1 MSDYQTEDGQ
11 PKYGVRL
18 NPEELAVLREKQARE
33 AEREREAKARRLA
46 ERRAKRRA
54 AKRDFATAEAEYVRR
69 ARERER
75 EREAENEGH
84 FEHESLAGPE
94 GLSDHEAGHGHE
106 GQAGREAE
114 RGHEGQVGREGQ
126 AGREGR
132 SDHVYDRYDNITGS
146 YSYWSDDKDRADHED
161 RKLSRGEGTR
171 APGRSAVREGYN
183 VTNDDD
189 EPAGHYRL
197 APGGRFVYRA
207 VPRKKKQRGRWRLF
221 IIGVF
226 MMLVVPMATLA
237 GSVLYLTGGDPSF
250 FKAGQL
256 LPESGQVALEAKT
269 NYMLYSPLA
278 AMDVDS
284 CSVSDP
290 AGKAVA
296 YKEGSSQFPPGSFTS
311 TTAGTY
317 VIKCQN
323 TNDTKVVGP
332 PMHIERLEALSVV
345 ANLGF
350 GVAIAG
356 VWVTIVGWRRARAR
370 GRE

>member
-46 ERRAKRRA
+46 ERRAKRHSV
-54 AKRDFATAEAEYVRR
+54 KRDFATAEAEYVKR

-75 EREAENEGH
+75 EREAEH
-84 FEHESLAGPE
+84 
-94 GLSDHEAGHGHE
+94 
-106 GQAGREAE
+106 EAE
-114 RGHEGQVGREGQ
+114 RGHEGQVGPERLSDHETGHGHEGQ
-126 AGREGR
+126 AGHESLAGREGR
-132 SDHVYDRYDNITGS
+132 SDHVYGRYDNITGS
-146 YSYWSDDKDRADHED
+146 YSYWSDDKDRADHEG
-161 RKLSRGEGTR
+161 RKSSRGEGTR

-189 EPAGHYRL
+189 EASGHYRL

-226 MMLVVPMATLA
+226 MMLVVPMVTLA
-237 GSVLYLTGGDPSF
+237 GSWLYLTGGPGS

-269 NYMLYSPLA
+269 NYMLYSLTTR
-278 AMDVDS
+278 DVDS

-290 AGKAVA
+290 AGKAVV
-296 YKEGSSQFPPGSFTS
+296 YKEGSSQFPAGSFTS

-323 TNDTKVVGP
+323 TKDTKVVGP
-332 PMHIERLEALSVV
+332 AVRIERLDTLSIVT
-345 ANLGF
+345 NLGF

-370 GRE
+370 GRK

>member
-18 NPEELAVLREKQARE
+18 NPQELAVLREKQARE

-75 EREAENEGH
+75 EREAE
-84 FEHESLAGPE
+84 
-94 GLSDHEAGHGHE
+94 HEAGHGH
-106 GQAGREAE
+106 
-114 RGHEGQVGREGQ
+114 EGQ

-146 YSYWSDDKDRADHED
+146 YSYWSDDKDRADHEG
-161 RKLSRGEGTR
+161 RKSSRGEGTR

-197 APGGRFVYRA
+197 APGGRFVYPA
-207 VPRKKKQRGRWRLF
+207 VPRKKKEHGRWRLF

-226 MMLVVPMATLA
+226 MMLVVPMVTLA
-237 GSVLYLTGGDPSF
+237 GSVLYVTGGPGF
-250 FKAGQL
+250 FKAGQAV
-256 LPESGQVALEAKT
+256 PESGQVALEAKT
-269 NYMLYSPLA
+269 NYMLYPLTT
-278 AMDVDS
+278 MDVDS

-290 AGKAVA
+290 AGKAVV
-296 YKEGSSQFPPGSFTS
+296 YKEGSSQFPAGSFTS

-323 TNDTKVVGP
+323 TKDTKVVGP
-332 PMHIERLEALSVV
+332 PMHLERLDALSVV
-345 ANLGF
+345 ADLGF

-370 GRE
+370 GRK

>member
-1 MSDYQTEDGQ
+1 VSDYQTEDGQ

-18 NPEELAVLREKQARE
+18 NPQELAVLREKQARE

-75 EREAENEGH
+75 EREAE
-84 FEHESLAGPE
+84 
-94 GLSDHEAGHGHE
+94 HEAGHGH
-106 GQAGREAE
+106 
-114 RGHEGQVGREGQ
+114 EGQ

-146 YSYWSDDKDRADHED
+146 YSYWSDDKDRADHEG
-161 RKLSRGEGTR
+161 RKSSRGEGTR

-197 APGGRFVYRA
+197 APGGRFVYPA
-207 VPRKKKQRGRWRLF
+207 VPRKKKEHGRWRLF

-226 MMLVVPMATLA
+226 MMLVVPMVTLA
-237 GSVLYLTGGDPSF
+237 GSVLYVTGGPGF
-250 FKAGQL
+250 FKAGQAV
-256 LPESGQVALEAKT
+256 PESGQVALEAKT
-269 NYMLYSPLA
+269 NYMLYPLTT
-278 AMDVDS
+278 MDVDS

-290 AGKAVA
+290 AGKAVV
-296 YKEGSSQFPPGSFTS
+296 YKEGSSQFPAGSFTS

-323 TNDTKVVGP
+323 TKDTKVVGP
-332 PMHIERLEALSVV
+332 PMHLERLDALSVV
-345 ANLGF
+345 ADLGF

-370 GRE
+370 GRK

>member
-54 AKRDFATAEAEYVRR
+54 AKRDFAAAEAEYVRR

-84 FEHESLAGPE
+84 FEHES
-94 GLSDHEAGHGHE
+94 
-106 GQAGREAE
+106 
-114 RGHEGQVGREGQ
+114 
-126 AGREGR
+126 
-132 SDHVYDRYDNITGS
+132 
-146 YSYWSDDKDRADHED
+146 
-161 RKLSRGEGTR
+161 RKSSRGEGMR

-226 MMLVVPMATLA
+226 MMLVVPMVTLA
-237 GSVLYLTGGDPSF
+237 GSWLYLTGGPSS

-269 NYMLYSPLA
+269 HYMLYSLTTR
-278 AMDVDS
+278 DVDS

-296 YKEGSSQFPPGSFTS
+296 YKEGSSKFPPGSFTS

-323 TNDTKVVGP
+323 TKDTKVLGP
-332 PMHIERLEALSVV
+332 AVRTERLHALSVV
-345 ANLGF
+345 ADLGF

-370 GRE
+370 GRK

>member
-1 MSDYQTEDGQ
+1 M
-11 PKYGVRL
+11 
-18 NPEELAVLREKQARE
+18 
-33 AEREREAKARRLA
+33 KAWPDPR
-46 ERRAKRRA
+46 
-54 AKRDFATAEAEYVRR
+54 
-69 ARERER
+69 
-75 EREAENEGH
+75 
-84 FEHESLAGPE
+84 

-106 GQAGREAE
+106 GQAA
-114 RGHEGQVGREGQ
+114 HEVRADHESQ

-132 SDHVYDRYDNITGS
+132 SDHVYDRYGNITGS
-146 YSYWSDDKDRADHED
+146 YSYWSDDKDRADHEG
-161 RKLSRGEGTR
+161 RKSSRGEGTR

-189 EPAGHYRL
+189 EASGHYRL

-226 MMLVVPMATLA
+226 MMLVVPMVTLA
-237 GSVLYLTGGDPSF
+237 GSWLYLTGGPGS

-269 NYMLYSPLA
+269 NYMLYSLTTR
-278 AMDVDS
+278 DVDS

-296 YKEGSSQFPPGSFTS
+296 YKEGSSKFPPGSFTS

-323 TNDTKVVGP
+323 TKDTKVVGP
-332 PMHIERLEALSVV
+332 PVRIERLDTLSIVT
-345 ANLGF
+345 NLGF

>member
-54 AKRDFATAEAEYVRR
+54 AKRDFAAAEAEYVRR

-75 EREAENEGH
+75 EREAE
-84 FEHESLAGPE
+84 
-94 GLSDHEAGHGHE
+94 HEAERGHE
-106 GQAGREAE
+106 GQAGRE
-114 RGHEGQVGREGQ
+114 GHADHEDQ
-126 AGREGR
+126 ARREGR
-132 SDHVYDRYDNITGS
+132 SDHVYDRYANITGS
-146 YSYWSDDKDRADHED
+146 YSYWSDDKDRADHEG
-161 RKLSRGEGTR
+161 RKSSCDEAAH
-171 APGRSAVREGYN
+171 APGHSAVREGYN

-237 GSVLYLTGGDPSF
+237 GSVLYLTGGPGF
-250 FKAGQL
+250 FKAGQAV
-256 LPESGQVALEAKT
+256 PESGQVALEART
-269 NYMLYSPLA
+269 NYMLYPLTT
-278 AMDVDS
+278 MDVDS

-323 TNDTKVVGP
+323 TKDTKVVGP
-332 PMHIERLEALSVV
+332 PMHIERLDTLSIVT
-345 ANLGF
+345 NLGF

-356 VWVTIVGWRRARAR
+356 VWVTVVGWRRARAR
-370 GRE
+370 GRK

>member
-94 GLSDHEAGHGHE
+94 GLSDHEAEHGHE
-106 GQAGREAE
+106 GQAGRE
-114 RGHEGQVGREGQ
+114 GQ
-126 AGREGR
+126 AGHEVRA
-132 SDHVYDRYDNITGS
+132 DHVYDRYANITGS
-146 YSYWSDDKDRADHED
+146 YSYWSDDKDRADRED
-161 RKLSRGEGTR
+161 RKSSCDERTD

-237 GSVLYLTGGDPSF
+237 GSVLYLTGGPSF
-250 FKAGQL
+250 FKAGQAV
-256 LPESGQVALEAKT
+256 PESGQVALEAKT
-269 NYMLYSPLA
+269 DYMVYSVA
-278 AMDVDS
+278 TMDVDS

-332 PMHIERLEALSVV
+332 PMHIERLGTLSVV
-345 ANLGF
+345 GNLGF

-356 VWVTIVGWRRARAR
+356 VWVTIVGWRRARAQ
-370 GRE
+370 GRK

>member
-94 GLSDHEAGHGHE
+94 GLSDHEAEHGHE
-106 GQAGREAE
+106 GQAAHVGQG
-114 RGHEGQVGREGQ
+114 GHEGQ
-126 AGREGR
+126 AGHE
-132 SDHVYDRYDNITGS
+132 V
-146 YSYWSDDKDRADHED
+146 RADHEG
-161 RKLSRGEGTR
+161 RKSSRGEGTR

-226 MMLVVPMATLA
+226 MMLVVPMVTLA
-237 GSVLYLTGGDPSF
+237 GSWLYLTGGPGS

-269 NYMLYSPLA
+269 NYMLYSLTTR
-278 AMDVDS
+278 DVDS

-296 YKEGSSQFPPGSFTS
+296 YKEGSSKFPPGSFTS

-323 TNDTKVVGP
+323 TKDTKVVGP
-332 PMHIERLEALSVV
+332 PMHIERLDSLSIVT
-345 ANLGF
+345 NLGF

-356 VWVTIVGWRRARAR
+356 VWVTVVGWRRARAR
-370 GRE
+370 GRK

>member
-54 AKRDFATAEAEYVRR
+54 AKRDFAAAEAEYVRR

-84 FEHESLAGPE
+84 FEHESLAGPK
-94 GLSDHEAGHGHE
+94 GLSDHEAEHGHE
-106 GQAGREAE
+106 GQAGRE
-114 RGHEGQVGREGQ
+114 GQ
-126 AGREGR
+126 AGHE
-132 SDHVYDRYDNITGS
+132 V
-146 YSYWSDDKDRADHED
+146 RADHEG
-161 RKLSRGEGTR
+161 RKSSRGEGTR

-226 MMLVVPMATLA
+226 MMLVVPMVTLA
-237 GSVLYLTGGDPSF
+237 GSVLYLTGGPGF
-250 FKAGQL
+250 FKAGQAV
-256 LPESGQVALEAKT
+256 PESGQVALEAKT
-269 NYMLYSPLA
+269 NYMVYPLTT
-278 AMDVDS
+278 MDVDS

-323 TNDTKVVGP
+323 TKDTKVVGP
-332 PMHIERLEALSVV
+332 PMHIERLDTLSIVT
-345 ANLGF
+345 NLGF

-370 GRE
+370 GRK

>member
-54 AKRDFATAEAEYVRR
+54 AKRDFAAAEAEYVRR

-106 GQAGREAE
+106 GQAGRE
-114 RGHEGQVGREGQ
+114 
-126 AGREGR
+126 GR
-132 SDHVYDRYDNITGS
+132 SDHVYDRYANITGS
-146 YSYWSDDKDRADHED
+146 YSYWSDDKDRADHEG
-161 RKLSRGEGTR
+161 RKSSRGEGTH

-183 VTNDDD
+183 VANDDD

-197 APGGRFVYRA
+197 APGGRFVYPA
-207 VPRKKKQRGRWRLF
+207 VPRKKKERGRWRLF

-226 MMLVVPMATLA
+226 MMLVVPMVTLA
-237 GSVLYLTGGDPSF
+237 GSLLYITGGPSF
-250 FKAGQL
+250 FKAGGQL

-269 NYMLYSPLA
+269 NYMLYPLTTS
-278 AMDVDS
+278 DVDS

-290 AGKAVA
+290 DGKAVV
-296 YKEGSSQFPPGSFTS
+296 YKEGSSQFTAGSFTS

-323 TNDTKVVGP
+323 TKDTKVVGP
-332 PMHIERLEALSVV
+332 PVRTERLHALSVV
-345 ANLGF
+345 ADLGF

-356 VWVTIVGWRRARAR
+356 VWVTVVGWRRARAR
-370 GRE
+370 GRK

>member
-18 NPEELAVLREKQARE
+18 NPQELAVLREKQARE

-54 AKRDFATAEAEYVRR
+54 AKRDFAAAEAEYVRR

-94 GLSDHEAGHGHE
+94 GLSDHEA
-106 GQAGREAE
+106 E
-114 RGHEGQVGREGQ
+114 RGHEGQAAHEVRADHEGQ

-132 SDHVYDRYDNITGS
+132 KS
-146 YSYWSDDKDRADHED
+146 
-161 RKLSRGEGTR
+161 SRGEGTR

-197 APGGRFVYRA
+197 APGGRFVYPA
-207 VPRKKKQRGRWRLF
+207 VPRKKKERGRWRLF

-226 MMLVVPMATLA
+226 MMLVVPMVTLA
-237 GSVLYLTGGDPSF
+237 GSVLYVTGGPGF
-250 FKAGQL
+250 FKAGQAV
-256 LPESGQVALEAKT
+256 PESGQVALEAKT
-269 NYMLYSPLA
+269 NYMLYPLTT
-278 AMDVDS
+278 MDVDS

-290 AGKAVA
+290 AGKAVV
-296 YKEGSSQFPPGSFTS
+296 YKEGSSQFPAGSFTS

-323 TNDTKVVGP
+323 TKDTKVVGP
-332 PMHIERLEALSVV
+332 PMHIERLDALSVV
-345 ANLGF
+345 ADLGF

-356 VWVTIVGWRRARAR
+356 VWVTVVGWRRARAR
-370 GRE
+370 GRK

>member
-54 AKRDFATAEAEYVRR
+54 AKRDFAAAEAEYVRR

-94 GLSDHEAGHGHE
+94 GLSDHEGQAGQAGYE
-106 GQAGREAE
+106 GQAG
-114 RGHEGQVGREGQ
+114 HEV
-126 AGREGR
+126 
-132 SDHVYDRYDNITGS
+132 
-146 YSYWSDDKDRADHED
+146 RADHEG
-161 RKLSRGEGTR
+161 RKSSRGEGTR

-183 VTNDDD
+183 VTNDD

-226 MMLVVPMATLA
+226 MMLVVPMVTLA
-237 GSVLYLTGGDPSF
+237 GSWLYLTGGPGS

-269 NYMLYSPLA
+269 NYMLYSLTTR
-278 AMDVDS
+278 DVDS

-296 YKEGSSQFPPGSFTS
+296 YKEGSSKFPPGSFTS

-323 TNDTKVVGP
+323 TKDTKVVGP
-332 PMHIERLEALSVV
+332 PVRIERLDTLSIVT
-345 ANLGF
+345 NLGF

>member
-54 AKRDFATAEAEYVRR
+54 AKRDFAAAEAEYVRR

-106 GQAGREAE
+106 GQAAHVGQG
-114 RGHEGQVGREGQ
+114 GHEGQ
-126 AGREGR
+126 AGHEVRADHEGR
-132 SDHVYDRYDNITGS
+132 SDRVYDRAG
-146 YSYWSDDKDRADHED
+146 HES
-161 RKLSRGEGTR
+161 RKSSRDEGTH

-189 EPAGHYRL
+189 EASGHYRL

-226 MMLVVPMATLA
+226 MMLVVPMVTLA
-237 GSVLYLTGGDPSF
+237 GSWLYLTGGPGS

-269 NYMLYSPLA
+269 NYMLYSLTTR
-278 AMDVDS
+278 DVDS

-296 YKEGSSQFPPGSFTS
+296 YKEGSSKFPPGSFTS

-323 TNDTKVVGP
+323 TKDTKVVGP
-332 PMHIERLEALSVV
+332 PVRIERLDTLSIVT
-345 ANLGF
+345 NLGF

>member
-54 AKRDFATAEAEYVRR
+54 AKRDFAAAEAEYVRR

-106 GQAGREAE
+106 GQAG
-114 RGHEGQVGREGQ
+114 HESLAGRKDQV
-126 AGREGR
+126 GREGR
-132 SDHVYDRYDNITGS
+132 SDHVYDRYANITGS
-146 YSYWSDDKDRADHED
+146 YSYWSDDKDRADHEG
-161 RKLSRGEGTR
+161 RKSSRGEGTR

-207 VPRKKKQRGRWRLF
+207 VPRRKKQRGRWRLF

-226 MMLVVPMATLA
+226 MMLVVPMVTLA
-237 GSVLYLTGGDPSF
+237 GSWLYLTGGPSS

-269 NYMLYSPLA
+269 NYMLYSLTTR
-278 AMDVDS
+278 DVDS

-290 AGKAVA
+290 AGKVVA
-296 YKEGSSQFPPGSFTS
+296 YKEGSSKFPPGSFTS

-323 TNDTKVVGP
+323 TKDVKVVGP
-332 PMHIERLEALSVV
+332 PMHIERLDSLSIVT
-345 ANLGF
+345 NLGF

-370 GRE
+370 GRK

>member
-54 AKRDFATAEAEYVRR
+54 AKRDFAAAEAEYVRR

-106 GQAGREAE
+106 GQAG
-114 RGHEGQVGREGQ
+114 HESLAGRKDQV
-126 AGREGR
+126 GREGR
-132 SDHVYDRYDNITGS
+132 SDHVYDRYANITGS
-146 YSYWSDDKDRADHED
+146 YSYWSDDKDRADHEG
-161 RKLSRGEGTR
+161 RKSSRGEGTR

-197 APGGRFVYRA
+197 APGGRFVYPA
-207 VPRKKKQRGRWRLF
+207 VPRKKKEHGRWRLF

-226 MMLVVPMATLA
+226 MMLVVPMVTLA
-237 GSVLYLTGGDPSF
+237 GSVLYVTGGPGF
-250 FKAGQL
+250 FKAGQAV
-256 LPESGQVALEAKT
+256 PESGQVALEAKT
-269 NYMLYSPLA
+269 NYMLYPLTT
-278 AMDVDS
+278 MDVDS

-290 AGKAVA
+290 AGKAVV
-296 YKEGSSQFPPGSFTS
+296 YKEGSSQFPAGSFTS

-323 TNDTKVVGP
+323 TKDTKVVGP
-332 PMHIERLEALSVV
+332 PMHLERLDALSVV
-345 ANLGF
+345 ADLGF

-356 VWVTIVGWRRARAR
+356 VWVTVVGWRRARAR
-370 GRE
+370 GRK

>member
-18 NPEELAVLREKQARE
+18 NPQELAVLREKQARE

-75 EREAENEGH
+75 EREAE
-84 FEHESLAGPE
+84 
-94 GLSDHEAGHGHE
+94 HEAGHGH
-106 GQAGREAE
+106 
-114 RGHEGQVGREGQ
+114 EGQ

-146 YSYWSDDKDRADHED
+146 YSYWSDDKDRADHEG
-161 RKLSRGEGTR
+161 RKSSRGEGTR

-197 APGGRFVYRA
+197 APGGRFVYPA
-207 VPRKKKQRGRWRLF
+207 VPRKKKEHGRWRLF

-226 MMLVVPMATLA
+226 MMLVVPMVTLA
-237 GSVLYLTGGDPSF
+237 GSVLYVTGGPGF
-250 FKAGQL
+250 FKAGQAV
-256 LPESGQVALEAKT
+256 PESGQVALEAKT
-269 NYMLYSPLA
+269 NYMLYPLTT
-278 AMDVDS
+278 MDVDS

-290 AGKAVA
+290 AGKAVV
-296 YKEGSSQFPPGSFTS
+296 YKEGSSQFPAGSFTS

-323 TNDTKVVGP
+323 TKDTKVVGP
-332 PMHIERLEALSVV
+332 PMHLERLDALSVV
-345 ANLGF
+345 ADLGF

-370 GRE
+370 GRKDRKSVV

>member
-54 AKRDFATAEAEYVRR
+54 AKRDFAAAEAEYVRR

-84 FEHESLAGPE
+84 FEHESRAGPK
-94 GLSDHEAGHGHE
+94 GLSDHEAEHGH
-106 GQAGREAE
+106 
-114 RGHEGQVGREGQ
+114 EGQ

-146 YSYWSDDKDRADHED
+146 YSYWPDDKDRADHEG
-161 RKLSRGEGTR
+161 RKSSRGEGTR

-197 APGGRFVYRA
+197 APGGRFGYRA

-226 MMLVVPMATLA
+226 MMLVVPMVTLA
-237 GSVLYLTGGDPSF
+237 GSWLYLTGGPGS

-269 NYMLYSPLA
+269 NYMLYSLTTR
-278 AMDVDS
+278 DVDS

-296 YKEGSSQFPPGSFTS
+296 YKEGSSKFPPGSFTS

-323 TNDTKVVGP
+323 TKDTKVVGP
-332 PMHIERLEALSVV
+332 PMHIERLDSLSIVT
-345 ANLGF
+345 NLGF

-370 GRE
+370 GRK

>member
-18 NPEELAVLREKQARE
+18 NPQELAVLREKQARE

-54 AKRDFATAEAEYVRR
+54 AKRDFAAAEAEYVKR

-75 EREAENEGH
+75 EREAEH
-84 FEHESLAGPE
+84 
-94 GLSDHEAGHGHE
+94 
-106 GQAGREAE
+106 EAE
-114 RGHEGQVGREGQ
+114 RDHEGQ

-146 YSYWSDDKDRADHED
+146 YSYWSDDKDRADRED
-161 RKLSRGEGTR
+161 RKSSCDERTD
-171 APGRSAVREGYN
+171 APGHSAVREGYN

-237 GSVLYLTGGDPSF
+237 GSVLYLTGGPGF
-250 FKAGQL
+250 FKAGQAV
-256 LPESGQVALEAKT
+256 PESGQVALEAKT
-269 NYMLYSPLA
+269 NYMVYPLTT
-278 AMDVDS
+278 MDVDS

-323 TNDTKVVGP
+323 TKDTKVVGP
-332 PMHIERLEALSVV
+332 PMHIERLDTLSIVT
-345 ANLGF
+345 NLGF

-356 VWVTIVGWRRARAR
+356 VWVTIVGWRRARAQ
-370 GRE
+370 GRK

>member
-54 AKRDFATAEAEYVRR
+54 AKRDFAAAEAEYVRR

-106 GQAGREAE
+106 GQAGREGQG
-114 RGHEGQVGREGQ
+114 GHEGQ
-126 AGREGR
+126 AGHE
-132 SDHVYDRYDNITGS
+132 V
-146 YSYWSDDKDRADHED
+146 RADHEG
-161 RKLSRGEGTR
+161 RKSSRGEGTR
-171 APGRSAVREGYN
+171 APGRSAVRDGYN

-237 GSVLYLTGGDPSF
+237 GSVLYLTGGPGF
-250 FKAGQL
+250 FKAGQAV
-256 LPESGQVALEAKT
+256 PESGQVALEAKT
-269 NYMLYSPLA
+269 NYMVYPLTT
-278 AMDVDS
+278 MDVDS

-323 TNDTKVVGP
+323 TKDTKVVGP
-332 PMHIERLEALSVV
+332 PMHIERLDTLSIVT
-345 ANLGF
+345 NLGF

-370 GRE
+370 GRK

>member
-18 NPEELAVLREKQARE
+18 NPQELAVLREKQARE

-54 AKRDFATAEAEYVRR
+54 AKRDFAAAEAEYVRR

-94 GLSDHEAGHGHE
+94 GLSDHEAEHGHE
-106 GQAGREAE
+106 GQAA
-114 RGHEGQVGREGQ
+114 HEVR
-126 AGREGR
+126 ADHEGR
-132 SDHVYDRYDNITGS
+132 SDRVYDRAG
-146 YSYWSDDKDRADHED
+146 HES
-161 RKLSRGEGTR
+161 RKSSRDEGTH

-226 MMLVVPMATLA
+226 MMLVVPMVTLA
-237 GSVLYLTGGDPSF
+237 GSWLYLTGGPGS

-269 NYMLYSPLA
+269 NYMLYSLTTR
-278 AMDVDS
+278 DVDS

-323 TNDTKVVGP
+323 TKDTKVVGP
-332 PMHIERLEALSVV
+332 PMHIERLDTLSIVT
-345 ANLGF
+345 NLGF

-370 GRE
+370 GRK

>member
-75 EREAENEGH
+75 EREAE
-84 FEHESLAGPE
+84 
-94 GLSDHEAGHGHE
+94 HEAGHGH
-106 GQAGREAE
+106 
-114 RGHEGQVGREGQ
+114 EGQ

-146 YSYWSDDKDRADHED
+146 YSYWSDDKDRADHEG
-161 RKLSRGEGTR
+161 RKSSRGEGTR

-226 MMLVVPMATLA
+226 MMLVVPMVTLA
-237 GSVLYLTGGDPSF
+237 GSWLYLTGGPSS

-269 NYMLYSPLA
+269 NYMLYSLTTR
-278 AMDVDS
+278 DVDS

-290 AGKAVA
+290 AGKVVA
-296 YKEGSSQFPPGSFTS
+296 YKEGSSKFPPGSFTS

-323 TNDTKVVGP
+323 TKDTKVVGP
-332 PMHIERLEALSVV
+332 PVRIERLDTLSIVT
-345 ANLGF
+345 NLGF

>member
-54 AKRDFATAEAEYVRR
+54 AKRDFAAAEAEYVRR

-94 GLSDHEAGHGHE
+94 GLSDHEAEHGHE
-106 GQAGREAE
+106 GQAGREGQA
-114 RGHEGQVGREGQ
+114 GHEGQ
-126 AGREGR
+126 AGRER
-132 SDHVYDRYDNITGS
+132 
-146 YSYWSDDKDRADHED
+146 
-161 RKLSRGEGTR
+161 RKSSRGEGTR

-183 VTNDDD
+183 VANDDD

-226 MMLVVPMATLA
+226 MMLVVPMVTLA
-237 GSVLYLTGGDPSF
+237 GSVLYLTGGPGF
-250 FKAGQL
+250 FKAGQAV
-256 LPESGQVALEAKT
+256 PESGQVALEAKT
-269 NYMLYSPLA
+269 NYMLYPLTT
-278 AMDVDS
+278 MDVDS

-323 TNDTKVVGP
+323 TKDTKVVGP
-332 PMHIERLEALSVV
+332 PMHIERLDTLSIVT
-345 ANLGF
+345 NLGF

-370 GRE
+370 GRK

>member
-106 GQAGREAE
+106 GQAGRE
-114 RGHEGQVGREGQ
+114 GHADHEDQ

-132 SDHVYDRYDNITGS
+132 SDHVYGRYDNITGS
-146 YSYWSDDKDRADHED
+146 YSYWSDDKDRADHEG
-161 RKLSRGEGTR
+161 RKSSRGEGTR

-189 EPAGHYRL
+189 EASGHYRL

-226 MMLVVPMATLA
+226 MMLVVPMVTLA
-237 GSVLYLTGGDPSF
+237 GSWLYLTGGPGS

-269 NYMLYSPLA
+269 NYMLYSLTTS
-278 AMDVDS
+278 DVDS

-290 AGKAVA
+290 DGKAVV
-296 YKEGSSQFPPGSFTS
+296 YKEGSSHFTAGSFTS

-323 TNDTKVVGP
+323 TKDTKVVGP
-332 PMHIERLEALSVV
+332 PMHIERLDALSVV
-345 ANLGF
+345 ADLGF

-356 VWVTIVGWRRARAR
+356 VWVTILGWRRARAR
-370 GRE
+370 GRK

>member
-54 AKRDFATAEAEYVRR
+54 AKRDFAAAEAEYVRR

-84 FEHESLAGPE
+84 FGHESLAGPE
-94 GLSDHEAGHGHE
+94 GLSDHEGQAAHVGQGGHE
-106 GQAGREAE
+106 GQAGRE
-114 RGHEGQVGREGQ
+114 GQ
-126 AGREGR
+126 AGHE
-132 SDHVYDRYDNITGS
+132 V
-146 YSYWSDDKDRADHED
+146 RADHEG
-161 RKLSRGEGTR
+161 RKSSRGEGTR

-226 MMLVVPMATLA
+226 MMLVVPMVTLA
-237 GSVLYLTGGDPSF
+237 GSVLYLTGGPGF
-250 FKAGQL
+250 FKAGQAV
-256 LPESGQVALEAKT
+256 PESGQVALEAKT
-269 NYMLYSPLA
+269 NYMVYPLTT
-278 AMDVDS
+278 MDVDS

-323 TNDTKVVGP
+323 TKDTKVVGP
-332 PMHIERLEALSVV
+332 PMHIERLDTLSIVT
-345 ANLGF
+345 NLGF

-370 GRE
+370 GRK

>member
-54 AKRDFATAEAEYVRR
+54 AKRDFAAAEAEYVRR

-106 GQAGREAE
+106 GQAG
-114 RGHEGQVGREGQ
+114 HESLAGRKDQV
-126 AGREGR
+126 GREGR
-132 SDHVYDRYDNITGS
+132 SDHVYDRYANITGS
-146 YSYWSDDKDRADHED
+146 YSYWSDDKDRADHEG
-161 RKLSRGEGTR
+161 RKSSRGEGTR

-226 MMLVVPMATLA
+226 MMLVVPMVTLA
-237 GSVLYLTGGDPSF
+237 GSWLYLTGGPSS

-269 NYMLYSPLA
+269 NYMLYSLTTR
-278 AMDVDS
+278 DVDS

-296 YKEGSSQFPPGSFTS
+296 YKEGSSKFPPGSFTS

-323 TNDTKVVGP
+323 TKDVKVVGP
-332 PMHIERLEALSVV
+332 PMHIERLDSLSIVT
-345 ANLGF
+345 NLGF

-370 GRE
+370 GRK

>member
-54 AKRDFATAEAEYVRR
+54 AKRDFAAAEAEYVRR

-94 GLSDHEAGHGHE
+94 GLSDHEA
-106 GQAGREAE
+106 E
-114 RGHEGQVGREGQ
+114 RGHEGQAAHEV
-126 AGREGR
+126 
-132 SDHVYDRYDNITGS
+132 
-146 YSYWSDDKDRADHED
+146 RADHEG
-161 RKLSRGEGTR
+161 RKSSRGEGTR

-226 MMLVVPMATLA
+226 MMLVVPMVTLA
-237 GSVLYLTGGDPSF
+237 GSWLYLTGGPGS

-269 NYMLYSPLA
+269 NYMLYSLTTR
-278 AMDVDS
+278 DVDS

-296 YKEGSSQFPPGSFTS
+296 YKEGSSKFPPGSFTS

-323 TNDTKVVGP
+323 TKDTKVVGP
-332 PMHIERLEALSVV
+332 PVRIERLDTLSIVT
-345 ANLGF
+345 NLGF

>member
-18 NPEELAVLREKQARE
+18 NPQELAVLREKQARE

-54 AKRDFATAEAEYVRR
+54 AKRDFAAAEADYVRR

-106 GQAGREAE
+106 GQAGH
-114 RGHEGQVGREGQ
+114 GHEGQ

-132 SDHVYDRYDNITGS
+132 SDHVYGRYDNITGS
-146 YSYWSDDKDRADHED
+146 YSYWSDDKDRADHEG
-161 RKLSRGEGTR
+161 RKSSRGEGTH

-226 MMLVVPMATLA
+226 MMLVVPMVTLA
-237 GSVLYLTGGDPSF
+237 GSWLYLTGGPSS

-269 NYMLYSPLA
+269 NYMLYSLTTR
-278 AMDVDS
+278 DVDS
-284 CSVSDP
+284 CSMSDP

-296 YKEGSSQFPPGSFTS
+296 YREGSSKFPPGSFTS

-323 TNDTKVVGP
+323 TKDVKVVGP
-332 PMHIERLEALSVV
+332 PMHIERLDTLSIVT
-345 ANLGF
+345 NLGF

-370 GRE
+370 GRK

>member
-18 NPEELAVLREKQARE
+18 NPQELAVLREKQARE

-94 GLSDHEAGHGHE
+94 GLSDHEAEHGH
-106 GQAGREAE
+106 
-114 RGHEGQVGREGQ
+114 EGQ

-146 YSYWSDDKDRADHED
+146 YSYWSDDKDRADHEG
-161 RKLSRGEGTR
+161 RKSSRGEGTR

-183 VTNDDD
+183 VTNDD

-207 VPRKKKQRGRWRLF
+207 VPRKKKERGRWRLF

-237 GSVLYLTGGDPSF
+237 GSLLYLTGGPGF
-250 FKAGQL
+250 FKAGQAV
-256 LPESGQVALEAKT
+256 PESGQVALEAKT
-269 NYMLYSPLA
+269 NYMLYPLTT
-278 AMDVDS
+278 MDVDS

-323 TNDTKVVGP
+323 TKDTKVVGP
-332 PMHIERLEALSVV
+332 PMHIERLDTLSIVT
-345 ANLGF
+345 NLGF
-350 GVAIAG
+350 VVAIAG
-356 VWVTIVGWRRARAR
+356 VWVTVVGWRRARAR
-370 GRE
+370 GRK

>member
-54 AKRDFATAEAEYVRR
+54 AKRDFAAAEAEYVRR

-106 GQAGREAE
+106 GQAA
-114 RGHEGQVGREGQ
+114 HEVRADHEGQ

-132 SDHVYDRYDNITGS
+132 SDHEG
-146 YSYWSDDKDRADHED
+146 
-161 RKLSRGEGTR
+161 RKSSRGEGTR

-226 MMLVVPMATLA
+226 MMLVVPMVTLA
-237 GSVLYLTGGDPSF
+237 GSVLYLTGGPGF
-250 FKAGQL
+250 FKAGQAV
-256 LPESGQVALEAKT
+256 PESGQVALEAKT
-269 NYMLYSPLA
+269 NYMVYPLTT
-278 AMDVDS
+278 MDVDS

-323 TNDTKVVGP
+323 TKDTKVVGP
-332 PMHIERLEALSVV
+332 PMHIERLDTLSIVT
-345 ANLGF
+345 NLGF

-370 GRE
+370 GRK

>member
-18 NPEELAVLREKQARE
+18 NPQELAVLREKQARE

-54 AKRDFATAEAEYVRR
+54 AKRDFAAAEAEYVRR

-75 EREAENEGH
+75 EREAE
-84 FEHESLAGPE
+84 
-94 GLSDHEAGHGHE
+94 HEAERDHE
-106 GQAGREAE
+106 GQAGREVRAD
-114 RGHEGQVGREGQ
+114 H
-126 AGREGR
+126 EGR

-146 YSYWSDDKDRADHED
+146 YSYWSDDKDRADHEG
-161 RKLSRGEGTR
+161 RKSSRGEGTR

-226 MMLVVPMATLA
+226 MMLVVPMVTLA

-323 TNDTKVVGP
+323 TKDTKVVGP
-332 PMHIERLEALSVV
+332 PMHIERLDTLSIVT
-345 ANLGF
+345 NLGF

>member
-18 NPEELAVLREKQARE
+18 NPQELAVLREKQARE

-54 AKRDFATAEAEYVRR
+54 AKRDFAAAEAEYVRR
-69 ARERER
+69 AREREAER
-75 EREAENEGH
+75 EREAGNEGH

-106 GQAGREAE
+106 GQAGRE
-114 RGHEGQVGREGQ
+114 
-126 AGREGR
+126 GR
-132 SDHVYDRYDNITGS
+132 SDHVYGRYDNITGR
-146 YSYWSDDKDRADHED
+146 YSYWSDDKDRADHEG
-161 RKLSRGEGTR
+161 RKSSRGEGTR

-183 VTNDDD
+183 VTNDG
-189 EPAGHYRL
+189 EPSGHYRL

-221 IIGVF
+221 VIGVF

-237 GSVLYLTGGDPSF
+237 GSVLYLTGGPGF
-250 FKAGQL
+250 FKAGQAV
-256 LPESGQVALEAKT
+256 PESGQVALEAKT
-269 NYMLYSPLA
+269 NYMLYPLTT
-278 AMDVDS
+278 MDVDS

-323 TNDTKVVGP
+323 TKDTKVVGP
-332 PMHIERLEALSVV
+332 PMHIERLDTLSIVT
-345 ANLGF
+345 NLGF
-350 GVAIAG
+350 VVAIAG

-370 GRE
+370 GSK

>member
-54 AKRDFATAEAEYVRR
+54 AKRDFAAAEAEYVRR

-94 GLSDHEAGHGHE
+94 GLSDHEAEHGHE
-106 GQAGREAE
+106 GQAGRKD
-114 RGHEGQVGREGQ
+114 Q

-132 SDHVYDRYDNITGS
+132 SDHVYDRYANITGS
-146 YSYWSDDKDRADHED
+146 YSYWSDDKDRADRED
-161 RKLSRGEGTR
+161 RKSSCDERTD

-189 EPAGHYRL
+189 EPVGHYRL

-226 MMLVVPMATLA
+226 MMLVVPMVTLA
-237 GSVLYLTGGDPSF
+237 GSWLYLTGGPGS

-269 NYMLYSPLA
+269 NYMLYSLTTR
-278 AMDVDS
+278 DVDS

-296 YKEGSSQFPPGSFTS
+296 YKEGSSKFPPGSFTS

-323 TNDTKVVGP
+323 TKDTKVVGP
-332 PMHIERLEALSVV
+332 AVRTERLDALSVG
-345 ANLGF
+345 ADLGF

-356 VWVTIVGWRRARAR
+356 VWVTVVGWRRARAR
-370 GRE
+370 GRK

>member
-18 NPEELAVLREKQARE
+18 NPQELAVLREKQARE

-54 AKRDFATAEAEYVRR
+54 AKRDFAAAEAEYVRR

-94 GLSDHEAGHGHE
+94 GLSDHEAEHGHE
-106 GQAGREAE
+106 GQAGRE
-114 RGHEGQVGREGQ
+114 GHADHEDQ

-132 SDHVYDRYDNITGS
+132 SDRVYGRYDNITGS
-146 YSYWSDDKDRADHED
+146 YSYWSDDKDRADHEG
-161 RKLSRGEGTR
+161 RKSSRGEGTR

-189 EPAGHYRL
+189 EASGHYRL

-226 MMLVVPMATLA
+226 MMLVVPMVTLA
-237 GSVLYLTGGDPSF
+237 GSWLYLTGGPSS

-269 NYMLYSPLA
+269 NYMLYSLTTR
-278 AMDVDS
+278 DVDS

-296 YKEGSSQFPPGSFTS
+296 YKEGSSKFPPGSFTS

-323 TNDTKVVGP
+323 TKDTKVVGLAVR
-332 PMHIERLEALSVV
+332 IERLDTLSIVT
-345 ANLGF
+345 NLGF

-370 GRE
+370 GRK

>member
-18 NPEELAVLREKQARE
+18 NPQELAVLREKQARE

-54 AKRDFATAEAEYVRR
+54 AKRDFAAAEAEYVRR
-69 ARERER
+69 AREREAER
-75 EREAENEGH
+75 EREAGNEGH

-106 GQAGREAE
+106 GQAGRE
-114 RGHEGQVGREGQ
+114 
-126 AGREGR
+126 GR
-132 SDHVYDRYDNITGS
+132 SDHVYGRYDNITGR
-146 YSYWSDDKDRADHED
+146 YSYWSDDKDRADHEG
-161 RKLSRGEGTR
+161 RKSSRGEGTR

-221 IIGVF
+221 VIGVF

-237 GSVLYLTGGDPSF
+237 GSVLYLTGGPGF
-250 FKAGQL
+250 FKAGQAV
-256 LPESGQVALEAKT
+256 PESGQVALEAKT
-269 NYMLYSPLA
+269 NYMLYPLTT
-278 AMDVDS
+278 MDVDS

-323 TNDTKVVGP
+323 TKDTKVVGP
-332 PMHIERLEALSVV
+332 PMHIERLDTLSIVT
-345 ANLGF
+345 NLGF

>member
-54 AKRDFATAEAEYVRR
+54 AKRDFAAAEAEYVRR

-75 EREAENEGH
+75 EREAEH
-84 FEHESLAGPE
+84 
-94 GLSDHEAGHGHE
+94 
-106 GQAGREAE
+106 EAE
-114 RGHEGQVGREGQ
+114 RGHEGQ

-132 SDHVYDRYDNITGS
+132 SDHVYGRYDNITGS
-146 YSYWSDDKDRADHED
+146 YSYWSDDKDRADHEG
-161 RKLSRGEGTR
+161 RKSSRGEGTR

-207 VPRKKKQRGRWRLF
+207 VPLKKKQRGRWRLF

-237 GSVLYLTGGDPSF
+237 GSLLYLTGGPGF

-269 NYMLYSPLA
+269 NYMLYSLTTR
-278 AMDVDS
+278 DVDS

-296 YKEGSSQFPPGSFTS
+296 YKEGSSKFPPGSFTS

-323 TNDTKVVGP
+323 TKDTKVVGP
-332 PMHIERLEALSVV
+332 PMHIERLDSLSIVT
-345 ANLGF
+345 NLGF

-370 GRE
+370 GRK

>member
-46 ERRAKRRA
+46 ERRAKRHA
-54 AKRDFATAEAEYVRR
+54 AKRDFAAAEAEYIRR

-94 GLSDHEAGHGHE
+94 GLSDHEGQAAHVGQGGHE
-106 GQAGREAE
+106 GQAG
-114 RGHEGQVGREGQ
+114 HEV
-126 AGREGR
+126 
-132 SDHVYDRYDNITGS
+132 
-146 YSYWSDDKDRADHED
+146 RADHEG
-161 RKLSRGEGTR
+161 RKSSRGEGTR

-183 VTNDDD
+183 VTNDD

-207 VPRKKKQRGRWRLF
+207 VPRKKKERGRWRLF

-237 GSVLYLTGGDPSF
+237 GSLLYLTGGPGF
-250 FKAGQL
+250 FKAGQAV
-256 LPESGQVALEAKT
+256 PESGQVALEAKT
-269 NYMLYSPLA
+269 NYMLYPLTT
-278 AMDVDS
+278 MDVDS

-323 TNDTKVVGP
+323 TKDTKVVGP
-332 PMHIERLEALSVV
+332 PMHIERLDTLSIVT
-345 ANLGF
+345 NLGF

-356 VWVTIVGWRRARAR
+356 VWVTVVGWRRARAR
-370 GRE
+370 GRK

>member
-54 AKRDFATAEAEYVRR
+54 AKRDFAAAEAEYVRR

-84 FEHESLAGPE
+84 FEHES
-94 GLSDHEAGHGHE
+94 
-106 GQAGREAE
+106 
-114 RGHEGQVGREGQ
+114 
-126 AGREGR
+126 
-132 SDHVYDRYDNITGS
+132 
-146 YSYWSDDKDRADHED
+146 
-161 RKLSRGEGTR
+161 RKSSRGEGMR

-197 APGGRFVYRA
+197 APGGRFVYRT

-226 MMLVVPMATLA
+226 MMLVVPMVTLA
-237 GSVLYLTGGDPSF
+237 GSLLYLTGGPSF
-250 FKAGQL
+250 VKAGQL

-269 NYMLYSPLA
+269 NYMLYTLTR
-278 AMDVDS
+278 DVDS

-296 YKEGSSQFPPGSFTS
+296 YKEGSSQFPEGSFTS

-323 TNDTKVVGP
+323 TKDVKAVGP
-332 PMHIERLEALSVV
+332 AVRIERLDTLSIVT
-345 ANLGF
+345 NLGF

-356 VWVTIVGWRRARAR
+356 VWVTVVGWRRARAR
-370 GRE
+370 GRK

>member
-54 AKRDFATAEAEYVRR
+54 AKRDFAAAEAEYVRR

-75 EREAENEGH
+75 EREAEHEGH

-94 GLSDHEAGHGHE
+94 GLSDHEAERGHE
-106 GQAGREAE
+106 GQAGRKD
-114 RGHEGQVGREGQ
+114 Q

-132 SDHVYDRYDNITGS
+132 SDHVYGRYANITGS
-146 YSYWSDDKDRADHED
+146 YSYWSDDKDRADREG
-161 RKLSRGEGTR
+161 RKSSRGEGTR

-189 EPAGHYRL
+189 EASGHYRL

-226 MMLVVPMATLA
+226 MMLVVPMVTLA
-237 GSVLYLTGGDPSF
+237 GSWLYLTGGPSS

-269 NYMLYSPLA
+269 NYMLYSLTTR
-278 AMDVDS
+278 DVDS
-284 CSVSDP
+284 CSMSDP

-296 YKEGSSQFPPGSFTS
+296 YREGSSKFPPGSFTS

-323 TNDTKVVGP
+323 TKDVKVVGP
-332 PMHIERLEALSVV
+332 PMHIERLDTLSIVT
-345 ANLGF
+345 NLGF

-356 VWVTIVGWRRARAR
+356 VWVTVVGWRRARAR
-370 GRE
+370 GRK